1 MTPADYTAWR
11 TRLRLTK
18 AAAAEA
24 LGASR
29 NACTHYEQGR
39 ASIPR
44 HIALA
49 CSAVAMGLPPYG
61 TTPQEPEARKA

>member
-11 TRLRLTK
+11 TRLRLNK
-18 AAAAEA
+18 RQAAEA

-29 NACTHYEQGR
+29 NACTGYEQGR
-39 ASIPR
+39 ERIPLYV
-44 HIALA
+44 ALA

-61 TTPQEPEARKA
+61 QREKETAP